1 LEIGTGSQ
9 DMDTEKTVKPT
20 MEQALKESEERLK
33 AYFNNAPDG
42 IYTCDL
48 KGMFLYGNR
57 KAEEITGYAR
67 AELEGKNF
75 LKLRLLPQ
83 EYLAKAVKLL
93 AQNAIGRPT
102 GPDEFELR
110 RKDGSLVNVEINTTP
125 IKMGGKTVVI
135 GFVRDISKRKKAE
148 EALKE
153 SEENFRNSLDNS
165 PLGIRII
172 TEEGKTIYA
181 NKAVLNIYGYANLN
195 ELQTIPAAKR
205 HAPESYAEHQ
215 QMKEKMLN
223 MHVPLNYELDVVR
236 KDGTIRHLMANR
248 GEVLW
253 NGKRQVQ
260 VLYQDITERKKAE
273 AALEESERRYRTLFE
288 SAGEGI
294 AIADIETKKLRY
306 VNPAI
311 CIMLGYSQDELTKM
325 SVMDI
330 HPEDSMEQVL
340 AEFDAQ
346 ARGEKVLSTLP
357 CLKKDGTIIF
367 VDIKTGKANIN
378 GKEYAIGFFND
389 ITERKKA
396 EQAQQASEEN
406 FRNSINNSPLG
417 IRIIDGLGNTLYAN
431 QAILDMYGYNNL
443 DEMNS
448 IPGKERHTP
457 ESWAI
462 HQERMKKQE
471 IGEPVPANYT
481 ASIVRKNGEIR
492 QLQASIGE
500 VLWNGQRQY
509 QVLYQDITERQ
520 KAEEALAQ
528 AMERDTDIAILA
540 GHLVSETSIQDIS
553 DKVLESAER
562 LTKSAFGFVGYI
574 DPETGYMVSPTMTR
588 GIWKSCQIK
597 DKTAIFK
604 KFGGLWGWVLNNRR
618 SLMTNAPADDPRSA
632 GTPAGHLPIKNFLSA
647 PALIGKELV
656 GQVALANSSR
666 DYDERDL
673 AFIERI
679 ATLYAT
685 ALQRKRMEDIISQLA
700 YHDPLTGLPNRN
712 LFNDRSALAL
722 AHAKRYQERI
732 ALMVL
737 DVDHFKEIN
746 DTLGHSAGD
755 QLLRDFSNRL
765 VSVLRKTDTVSRIG
779 GDEFMVLLPEVVDAE
794 DAVDVARKILEAIRR
809 PFMFQ
814 ERGVRITTSIGIA
827 TYPEDG
833 ENIEALLKYADTAMY
848 QAKEAGRDNYHR
860 GAPKT
865 GTATRV

>member
-1 LEIGTGSQ
+1 
-9 DMDTEKTVKPT
+9 MDVKKTAKPT
-20 MEQALKESEERLK
+20 VEQALKESEERLK
-33 AYFNNAPDG
+33 TYFNHAPDG
-42 IYTCDL
+42 VYTCDL
-48 KGMFLYGNR
+48 KGKFLYGNR
-57 KAEEITGYAR
+57 KAEEITGYTR
-67 AELEGKNF
+67 EELVGISF
-75 LKLRLLPQ
+75 LKLRIMPK
-83 EYLAKAVKLL
+83 EYLAKAAKLL
-93 AQNAIGRPT
+93 AQNALGRPT

-110 RKDGSLVNVEINTTP
+110 RKDGGLINVEINTAP
-125 IKMGGKTVVI
+125 IQQGGKTVVI
-135 GFVRDISKRKKAE
+135 GFVRDISKRKRAE
-148 EALKE
+148 EALRE
-153 SEENFRNSLDNS
+153 SEENFRNLLDDS

-181 NKAVLNIYGYANLN
+181 NKAVLDIYGYANLE
-195 ELQTIPAAKR
+195 ELQMTPAEKR
-205 HAPESYAEHQ
+205 HTPESYAEHQ
-215 QMKEKMLN
+215 KMKDKMLN

-236 KDGTIRHLMANR
+236 KDGAIRHLMANR

-253 NGKRQVQ
+253 NGIRQTQ

-294 AIADIETKKLRY
+294 VIADIETKKLRY

-311 CIMLGYSQDELTKM
+311 CIMLGYSREELTKM
-325 SVMDI
+325 NVMDI
-330 HPEDSMEQVL
+330 HPEDAMVQVL

-346 ARGEKVLSTLP
+346 ARGEKILSTLP
-357 CLKKDGTIIF
+357 CLKKDGTIIY

-389 ITERKKA
+389 ITERRKA

-417 IRIIDGLGNTLYAN
+417 IRIIDRSGNTLYAN

-443 DEMNS
+443 EEMNS

-462 HQERMKKQE
+462 HRERVRKQE
-471 IGEPVPANYT
+471 LGESVPANYT

-492 QLQASIGE
+492 QLLASIGE
-500 VLWNGQRQY
+500 VLWNGQSQY

-520 KAEEALAQ
+520 KTEKALAQ
-528 AMERDTDIAILA
+528 VMERDADIAILA

-562 LTKSAFGFVGYI
+562 LTSSTFGFVGYI

-588 GIWKSCQIK
+588 GIWKSCQVK
-597 DKTAIFK
+597 DKTVIFK

-632 GTPAGHLPIKNFLSA
+632 GTPPGHIPIKNFLSA
-647 PALIGKELV
+647 PAMIGKELV
-656 GQVALANSSR
+656 GQVALANSNR
-666 DYDERDL
+666 DYNEQDL

-685 ALQRKRMEDIISQLA
+685 ALQRKRMEDIIRQLA

-712 LFNDRSALAL
+712 LFNDRSALAV
-722 AHAKRYQERI
+722 AHAKRYQEKI

-779 GDEFMVLLPEVVDAE
+779 GDEFMILLPEVVDAE
-794 DAVDVARKILEAIRR
+794 DAVYIARKILEAIRR

-833 ENIEALLKYADTAMY
+833 KDIETLLKHADTAMY

-860 GAPKT
+860 GTPKT
-865 GTATRV
+865 TLIQG